1 MASKENPRSDKVTN
15 IWDAH
20 AAKLRDG
27 YRVKE
32 EVKHDL
38 GVIDPRDQFD
48 NAPEYQFGQLPGFYE
63 DYMLDNMAEYGGDPA
78 AYACA
83 FLPMACSVLHT
94 SVEMQTRPGKPN
106 WRNPNEHSITLGRS
120 GDNKSGIF
128 KDLTKHQD
136 EWQTAMLKASIGKKK
151 QAVPQTMLQNG
162 SAEGV
167 LRQCSVNN
175 GERILVAN
183 DEAMSFF
190 MGTGAHHQGAGT
202 SIMTDLVCKL
212 YDGSS
217 YYKALVKGSYNIPK
231 LLGTLIMAT
240 TTDKL
245 SGWEDFDVMITSGAM
260 ARTSVGII
268 SHPVKRSKSM
278 ARPGA
283 AAAMEA
289 ALLRLRGLRDCR
301 FTLEPAAHEPWS
313 DYIDQREDSN
323 AAMAEARETAGL
335 TEWCRKYDTRVMSL
349 ATVFQAI
356 EFTNEA
362 MDNFEPYEIPKTA
375 EEEDKVGGGAARQ
388 GKLIQITYE
397 NLARAIE
404 FVDGFLFRTQKYFYT
419 IAEGVSEFG
428 PELRNWVAARLNL
441 HTPDGDNVI
450 TRTDLVHR
458 GPNSIRFKGGVTEGA
473 KAKASR
479 WVRALLD
486 HGYIE
491 VYRPEGARQFRV
503 PRLEEDE
510 ANFRI
515 RDAFFTHFS
524 DEATMKEF
532 KDIYMG
538 QQAKRDWTVSPP
550 KLKPKG
556 N

>member
-1 MASKENPRSDKVTN
+1 MNDKVTN
-15 IWDAH
+15 IWDVH
-20 AAKLRDG
+20 AAKLRNG
-27 YRVKE
+27 YRVE
-32 EVKHDL
+32 EPTQHDL
-38 GVIDPRDQFD
+38 GVIDPLDQFD
-48 NAPEYQFGQLPGFYE
+48 NAPAYTFGQLPGFYE
-63 DYMLDNMAEYGGDPA
+63 DYMLDNIAEYGGDPG

-83 FLPMACSVLHT
+83 FLGMACSVLHT
-94 SVEMQTRPGKPN
+94 TVEMQTRPRKAN

-128 KDLTKHQD
+128 KDLTKFQD
-136 EWQTAMLKASIGKKK
+136 EWQTALLKASAGKKK
-151 QAVPQTMLQNG
+151 MTPQAMLQNG

-167 LRQCSVNN
+167 LRQCAQNN
-175 GERILVAN
+175 GERLLVAN

-190 MGTGAHHQGAGT
+190 MGTGSHHQGAGT

-217 YYKALVKGSYNIPK
+217 YYKALVKGPIIIPK

-245 SGWEDFDVMITSGAM
+245 SGWEDFEVMISSGAM
-260 ARTSVGII
+260 SRTSVGII
-268 SHPVKRSKSM
+268 SRPLKRDPSM
-278 ARPGA
+278 RHPGA
-283 AAAMEA
+283 AKVMEDT
-289 ALLRLRGLRDCR
+289 LLRLRGLKDCR
-301 FTLEPAAHEPWS
+301 FALEPDAHEAWS
-313 DYIDQREDSN
+313 DYIDQREESN
-323 AAMAEARETAGL
+323 AHMAEARETAGL
-335 TEWCRKYDTRVMSL
+335 TEWCRKYDTRIMSL

-356 EFTNEA
+356 EFTSGA
-362 MDNFEPYEIPKTA
+362 MDKYEPYDIPKTV
-375 EEEDKVGGGAARQ
+375 EEDDKVGGGAARQ

-404 FVDGFLFRTQKYFYT
+404 FIDGFLFKTQRYFYT

-428 PELRNWVAARLNL
+428 PEMRNWVATRLCT
-441 HTPDGDNVI
+441 HTPEGDNIV

-458 GPNSIRFKGGVTEGA
+458 GPNSVRPKGGVTDA
-473 KAKASR
+473 FKAKASR

-491 VYRPEGARQFRV
+491 VYRPDGARQFRI
-503 PRLEEDE
+503 PRLEEEE
-510 ANFRI
+510 ANFKI
-515 RDAFFTHFS
+515 RDAFFTFFAS
-524 DEATMKEF
+524 ESKMAEF
-532 KDIYMG
+532 KRIYEG
-538 QQAKRDWTVSPP
+538 QQAKRDWQTTPP